1 MATPKKQRIGI
12 WIIAVVMLVGTLGSF
27 AIMVLGNE
35 NAKIDQ
41 KAQEDFYAQYKKQ
54 LEEEEKQGAALSEKY
69 YPEFN
74 KYRNVPAE
82 FNKDTVGDTVTTKD
96 LKQGDGALIGEGAT
110 YKAYYIGWNPRGKVF
125 DSSLE
130 EKSLKAPINTGLI
143 SVIEGWNK
151 GVIGMK
157 VGGVREM
164 TIPSDLAYGETGSGD
179 DIAPNTPIKFIVMI
193 IEAGQG
199 E

>member
-41 KAQEDFYAQYKKQ
+41 KGQEDFYAQYKKQ
-54 LEEEEKQGAALSEKY
+54 LEEEEKQAGALSEKY

-74 KYRNVPAE
+74 KYRDLPKE
-82 FNKDTVGDTVTTKD
+82 FDKDAVGDKVATKD
-96 LKQGDGALIGEGAT
+96 LKQGDGASIGEGTT

-125 DSSLE
+125 DSSFND
-130 EKSLKAPINTGLI
+130 KSLKAPINTAMI

-151 GVIGMK
+151 GVVGMK
-157 VGGVREM
+157 VGGVREI

-179 DIAPNTPIKFIVMI
+179 AIPPNTPIKFIVMI
-193 IEAGQG
+193 TEAGQG